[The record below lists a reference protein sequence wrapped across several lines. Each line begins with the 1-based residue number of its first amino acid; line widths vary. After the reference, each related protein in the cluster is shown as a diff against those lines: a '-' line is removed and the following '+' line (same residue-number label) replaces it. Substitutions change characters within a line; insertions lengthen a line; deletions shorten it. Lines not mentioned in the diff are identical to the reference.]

1 MVYVLYWDTPFDS
14 SNIIGVVYHW
24 GARLVIY
31 WCQHQLPFVP
41 IGIRWYRLRWYVN
54 MNDAWTAPLMSWHYT
69 MSMVHQHP
77 HPVYHKAA
85 VDQTRAYPT
94 AVSIGTTAR
103 MIWEDR
109 GLLMWRMKRGG
120 EGSYRFYSSRCN
132 IKICKK
138 VDVTIITK
146 RGRGRVRYWWISI
159 NEVLA
164 CCLGMCGVHRGPL
177 AAMIVAS
184 SSRNWPW

>member
-1 MVYVLYWDTPFDS
+1 MFCIENTPFDS
-14 SNIIGVVYHW
+14 FHIIGVVYHW
-24 GARLVIY
+24 GARLVKY

-54 MNDAWTAPLMSWHYT
+54 MNDAWTAPLMSWYYT

-103 MIWEDR
+103 MIWEDC
-109 GLLMWRMKRGG
+109 GLLLLRYEERRRRFISLLFIAMQHQNLHKSWCHNHHKTRPRASPILMNIDQRG
-120 EGSYRFYSSRCN
+120 
-132 IKICKK
+132 
-138 VDVTIITK
+138 T
-146 RGRGRVRYWWISI
+146 
-159 NEVLA
+159 
-164 CCLGMCGVHRGPL
+164 GMLPGYVWS
-177 AAMIVAS
+177 A
-184 SSRNWPW
+184 

>member
-1 MVYVLYWDTPFDS
+1 MVYVLYWEHPLRFIPYYRRCIPLRRTAC
-14 SNIIGVVYHW
+14 NI
-24 GARLVIY
+24 LMPTSTTN
-31 WCQHQLPFVP
+31 C
-41 IGIRWYRLRWYVN
+41 IRWYRLRWHVN
-54 MNDAWTAPLMSWHYT
+54 MNDAWTAPLMSWYYT

>member
-1 MVYVLYWDTPFDS
+1 MPRYYTIHD
-14 SNIIGVVYHW
+14 VV
-24 GARLVIY
+24 GAP
-31 WCQHQLPFVP
+31 Q
-41 IGIRWYRLRWYVN
+41 
-54 MNDAWTAPLMSWHYT
+54 
-69 MSMVHQHP
+69 

-94 AVSIGTTAR
+94 AASIGTTAR

-120 EGSYRFYSSRCN
+120 EGSYRCYSSRCN

-138 VDVTIITK
+138 VDVTTMTK
-146 RGRGRVRYWWISI
+146 WGRGRVRYWWISI
-159 NEVLA
+159 YEVLA
-164 CCLGMCGVHRGPL
+164 CCLGMCWVHRGPL

-184 SSRNWPW
+184 SSRNWPGRAGTFTCAQKEARPKIFALVCMVNAPQSLGLHPHTIYQITRKNKGCPLM